1 MKHRGALALFVFF
14 TVFCLISCG
23 IDDYIYLKPVTNT
36 DWRSSNQ
43 IITFTIPT
51 SQTEGYFREYVIYYR
66 LYPSDIS
73 KIPQSFLVSDFSSI
87 NGAMYSDYTSIYPF
101 SIEDDK
107 APVNLQYL
115 IETTLGFKELGFGTA
130 VTTKSALSTVSAID
144 GTPLTESSSGKTVT
158 IDFNLLSLGT
168 AHPCLII
175 DNQKYR
181 LLRFDA
187 TSTIPSR
194 DFLNNAA
201 ASGTDFEGSAKQF
214 TYALFYIVAK
224 GIDDSFSTLL
234 SRATFLGALQLPE
247 VPTS

>member
-1 MKHRGALALFVFF
+1 MKNRGPASLFLFS
-14 TVFCLISCG
+14 TILILVSCG
-23 IDDYIYLKPVTNT
+23 IDDYIYLKPVTTT

-43 IITFTIPT
+43 SITFTIPT

-87 NGAMYSDYTSIYPF
+87 NAAMYSDYVAIYPY

-115 IETTLGFKELGFGTA
+115 FETTLGFKELSFGTA
-130 VTTKSALSTVSAID
+130 VTTKSALSSVSVID
-144 GTPLTESSSGKTVT
+144 ETPLTASSSGKTVT

-175 DNQKYR
+175 DSQKLR
-181 LLRFDA
+181 LLRIEA
-187 TSTIPSR
+187 TSTVPSR
-194 DFLNNAA
+194 DFLKYTT
-201 ASGTDFEGSAKQF
+201 ASGTDFEGTAKQY
-214 TYALFYIVAK
+214 TYAIFYIVAK

-247 VPTS
+247 VPSS